1 MGVFDEYIKG
11 GTPSQKEKSLAWK
24 TAIGLQDVDGLKASE
39 YLIETAKQNIE
50 GDITFAQ
57 VKDLLDSYYRSKSGR
72 QSAEERTEEA
82 DKVSS
87 RIAEILT
94 EPTFNFSPDY
104 LLQIHSRLFTG
115 IFKEAGI
122 IRPYNITKKE
132 WVLDGDTVL
141 YSSYD
146 MIKSTLEY
154 DFREERNTDYSSLNA
169 LQAVRQICRFISG
182 LEIQRYQFQIL
193 QICLEMCLKY

>member
-50 GDITFAQ
+50 GDITIAQ

-154 DFREERNTDYSSLNA
+154 DFREERNTDYSKT
-169 LQAVRQICRFISG
+169 SG
-182 LEIQRYQFQIL
+182 PARIG
-193 QICLEMCLKY
+193 